1 MRVALVNHDQ
11 EDEHSCFSDN
21 THSDIIANIQG
32 MINIYEGRYHNFQ
45 GKGLADLLNLLD
57 KDLAEKMQENLTYS
71 LQCAKAIQPP
81 FDIEISAKNPQG
93 NERILKT
100 IQALDEQTTTIEEI
114 AKLLGV
120 SINTKGT

>member
-21 THSDIIANIQG
+21 THNDIIANIQG
-32 MINIYEGRYHNFQ
+32 MINIYEGKYRNFQ
-45 GKGLADLLNLLD
+45 GKGLTDLLTFLD
-57 KDLAEKMQENLTYS
+57 KNLAEKMKENLTHS
-71 LQCAKAIQPP
+71 LLSAKAIQPP
-81 FDIEISAKNPQG
+81 FDTEISHENPHG

-100 IQALDEQTTTIEEI
+100 IQALDEQTKTIEEI
-114 AKLLGV
+114 ANLLGL